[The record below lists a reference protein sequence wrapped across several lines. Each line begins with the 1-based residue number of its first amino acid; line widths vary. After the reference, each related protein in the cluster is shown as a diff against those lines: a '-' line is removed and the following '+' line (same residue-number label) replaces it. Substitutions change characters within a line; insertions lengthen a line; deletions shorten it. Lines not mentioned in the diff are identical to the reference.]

1 MRDREMNSP
10 RPGRPAPAPALAPVS
25 KWIGV
30 LVLAAV
36 LGAPVSGLAQMR
48 GPGTGGGM
56 HMHGADGSGHDEM
69 TMPGLRGANAT
80 PEESAELA
88 VMFRGFRTMTREVEI
103 LPDGI
108 RTVTRS
114 SDPEVMAVLVSHV
127 VGMIDRVERG
137 DDPEIFIQSPTLDII
152 FERGDAIETKVDVT
166 DEGVV
171 VVQTSD
177 DPEVV
182 EALQV
187 HAGEVSDMA
196 DRGMMAVHEMMMGRV
211 RN

>member
-1 MRDREMNSP
+1 M
-10 RPGRPAPAPALAPVS
+10 ATVS

-36 LGAPVSGLAQMR
+36 VGAPVPGLAQMR
-48 GPGTGGGM
+48 SPGTGGGM
-56 HMHGADGSGHDEM
+56 HMHGADGSGHDGM

-114 SDPEVMAVLVSHV
+114 SDREVMAVLVSHV
-127 VGMIDRVERG
+127 VGMIDRVERA

-182 EALQV
+182 EALHV

-196 DRGMMAVHEMMMGRV
+196 DRGMMAVHEMMMR
-211 RN
+211 RARH

>member
-1 MRDREMNSP
+1 MSTRAFP
-10 RPGRPAPAPALAPVS
+10 RGAARG
-25 KWIGV
+25 WIGA
-30 LVLAAV
+30 LTLAAV
-36 LGAPVSGLAQMR
+36 LGAPGPGHAQMR
-48 GPGTGGGM
+48 GHAAGGM

-88 VMFRGFRTMTREVEI
+88 VMFRGFESITREVEI

-127 VGMIDRVERG
+127 VGMIDRVERA

-152 FERGDAIETKVDVT
+152 FERGAAIDTKVEVT
-166 DEGVV
+166 DGGVV
-171 VVQTSD
+171 VEQVSD

-182 EALQV
+182 EALHV
-187 HAGEVSDMA
+187 HAAEVSDMA
-196 DRGMMAVHEMMMGRV
+196 DRGMQAVHEMMMRRGG
-211 RN
+211 N